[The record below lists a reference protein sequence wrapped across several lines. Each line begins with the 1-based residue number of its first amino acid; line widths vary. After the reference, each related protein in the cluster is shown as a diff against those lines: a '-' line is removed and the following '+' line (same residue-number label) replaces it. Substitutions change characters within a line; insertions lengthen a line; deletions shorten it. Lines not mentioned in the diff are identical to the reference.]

1 MRESAGGFRLLA
13 RWQGLERQ
21 LRRLR
26 REWRSL
32 REEPT
37 SENLSEVLH
46 QSRRLSAALEDLARG
61 LNSPGDSLHTV
72 IMAEGPGDAGRGR
85 PAPRD
90 VVSASR
96 DLDARIWEA
105 SRRWKGVLD
114 GETSEDLD
122 RLVSVLRGSADRSAT
137 LVVALGGAL
146 HAPHIRQDR
155 EGATEVRPE
164 AFISGLA
171 SEFEAMLWRLRADWQ
186 QARRA
191 PNADR
196 LRVLLE
202 SFQVAA
208 DTATRLRELR
218 EQVGEIQFRR
228 ALRVGRQLTEGVHF
242 LPYRDPFTG
251 VYNREGFDAL
261 AEAELKRCR
270 RYGRPFGLLFIEIA
284 SPNLDGLRHAVASA
298 RAELREYDLISR
310 YVDDIIVI
318 GVPEGGPGPTRRVA
332 SRVLRSLRAGD
343 MGGWFRQLS
352 YATLPEDGS
361 TLGGLIEAARAR
373 LQA

>member
-1 MRESAGGFRLLA
+1 MSEGGDGYTLLA
-13 RWQGLERQ
+13 QWRGLERQ

-26 REWRSL
+26 REWSSL
-32 REEPT
+32 RDDPT
-37 SENLSEVLH
+37 PQALAEVLH
-46 QSRRLSAALEDLARG
+46 QSRRFSEALEDLASGIR
-61 LNSPGDSLHTV
+61 SPRAPLQPVVES
-72 IMAEGPGDAGRGR
+72 EGAPGVERGR

-90 VVSASR
+90 VISASR

-105 SRRWKGVLD
+105 SRRWKGVVD
-114 GETSEDLD
+114 GEAPEDLD
-122 RLVSVLRGSADRSAT
+122 CLISVLRGSADRSAT

-146 HAPHIRQDR
+146 HAPPARPDLY
-155 EGATEVRPE
+155 ASTEVRPE
-164 AFISGLA
+164 VYISGLA
-171 SEFEAMLWRLRADWQ
+171 SDFEGMLWRLQADWQ

-202 SFQVAA
+202 SFQMAA
-208 DTATRLRELR
+208 NAATRLRELR
-218 EQVGEIQFRR
+218 EQVGEVRFRR
-228 ALRVGRQLTEGVHF
+228 ALRIGRQLTEGVHF

-251 VYNREGFDAL
+251 VYNREGFDSL
-261 AEAELKRCR
+261 AAAELKRCR
-270 RYGRPFGLLFIEIA
+270 RYGRSFGLLLIEI
-284 SPNLDGLRHAVASA
+284 SPPHLNGLRQAVATA
-298 RAELREYDLISR
+298 RAELREYDLIAR
-310 YVDDIIVI
+310 YVDDTIVI

-361 TLGGLIEAARAR
+361 TLGGLIDTARSR

>member
-1 MRESAGGFRLLA
+1 MSESPDGYRLLA
-13 RWQGLERQ
+13 RWRGLERQ

-26 REWRSL
+26 SEWSSL
-32 REEPT
+32 RQEPT
-37 SENLSEVLH
+37 PENLSEVLH
-46 QSRRLSAALEDLARG
+46 QSRRFSEALEDLAGR
-61 LNSPGDSLHTV
+61 LNTRD
-72 IMAEGPGDAGRGR
+72 MARPVDRTEGPGSAGRAP

-105 SRRWKGVLD
+105 ARRWKGVLD

-122 RLVSVLRGSADRSAT
+122 RLISVLRGSADRSAT
-137 LVVALGGAL
+137 LVVALGGAPGAP
-146 HAPHIRQDR
+146 HAPQGQP
-155 EGATEVRPE
+155 GAAEARPE
-164 AFISGLA
+164 AHISGLA
-171 SEFEAMLWRLRADWQ
+171 SEFEAMLWRLQADWQ

-202 SFQVAA
+202 SFQRAA
-208 DTATRLRELR
+208 DTAARLREQR
-218 EQVGEIQFRR
+218 ELVGQVRFRR
-228 ALRVGRQLTEGVHF
+228 ALRVGRHLTEGVHF

-261 AEAELKRCR
+261 AGAELKRCR
-270 RYGRPFGLLFIEIA
+270 RYGRPFGLLFIEV
-284 SPNLDGLRHAVASA
+284 SPPNLDGLRLAVGAA
-298 RAELREYDLISR
+298 RAELREYDLIAR
-310 YVDDIIVI
+310 WVDDIIVI
-318 GVPEGGPGPTRRVA
+318 GVPEGGPGATRRVA

-343 MGGWFRQLS
+343 MSGWFRRLS

-361 TLGGLIEAARAR
+361 TLSGLIEAARDR
-373 LQA
+373 LQP